1 MIGNLA
7 RDAGALTVA
16 VVTKPFAFE
25 GSRKAR
31 IADKGI
37 EELRTCVDTLIT
49 VPNSRLLQ
57 MVGPQVS
64 VEEAFQL
71 ADEALRHGVEGIS
84 DIINETGIINRD
96 FADVETVM
104 RGGGMALMGIGQGQG
119 EHRAIEAAQQAFS
132 SPLLEEA
139 SLEGAQRVLVNFIG
153 GRDTT
158 IAEINDAAEYIA
170 KRCSPDCLFLFG
182 YGQREELEAKI
193 QVTVVATG
201 FGATA
206 EDRPARPA
214 ERATHQGSAAAGEA
228 ARGREPVPAGE
239 PAERLRRQ
247 RGQLLRARHP
257 DVPAPPDGLTEPA
270 RVTGPGAPPTSRRPG
285 ALPARRA
292 RTHGDVPP
300 LDPHATTLSAT
311 PARQSGA
318 ASRAHFFLL
327 KRASNAAR
335 GLDTELPSG
344 VTATGRSDANS
355 CTVFGVISSQALRLV
370 LLVTRS
376 RTGLR
381 HSLGREVSKWMQLEQ
396 VWRSLPQLVHTASS
410 ATDPAEL
417 LPRAA
422 HPATEHGHRGRA
434 QSPPARPLG
443 ALARPPPAGP
453 RSSRRGSRRSS
464 S

>member
-1 MIGNLA
+1 MITFDDSKGSSNPAITIADESSPALIKVVGVGGGGCNAVNRMIAAGIKGVEFIAVNTDGQALRASRAGVRLQLVTPNSRGKALGAGCDPEAANRAALDRTEELIECIEGADMVFIAAGMGGGTGTGAAPVIGNLA

-25 GSRKAR
+25 GTRKAR

-206 EDRPARPA
+206 EDRPARAA
-214 ERATHQGSAAAGEA
+214 ERALPRETPRPEKQPEA
-228 ARGREPVPAGE
+228 ASPYLPANLPNDYGVNVGNFSE
-239 PAERLRRQ
+239 LDTPTYLRRQ
-247 RGQLLRARHP
+247 M
-257 DVPAPPDGLTEPA
+257 D
-270 RVTGPGAPPTSRRPG
+270 
-285 ALPARRA
+285 
-292 RTHGDVPP
+292 
-300 LDPHATTLSAT
+300 
-311 PARQSGA
+311 
-318 ASRAHFFLL
+318 
-327 KRASNAAR
+327 
-335 GLDTELPSG
+335 
-344 VTATGRSDANS
+344 
-355 CTVFGVISSQALRLV
+355 
-370 LLVTRS
+370 
-376 RTGLR
+376 
-381 HSLGREVSKWMQLEQ
+381 
-396 VWRSLPQLVHTASS
+396 
-410 ATDPAEL
+410 
-417 LPRAA
+417 
-422 HPATEHGHRGRA
+422 
-434 QSPPARPLG
+434 
-443 ALARPPPAGP
+443 
-453 RSSRRGSRRSS
+453 
-464 S
+464 